1 MVSNL
6 SWLHNKTMALI
17 PVNSRG
23 EEIAAEAPAQPE
35 QAQRSIPEMVGRQ
48 AGLIAREAITPST
61 VGLVGGAIA
70 GAPFEAAMP
79 AARAGASAAFLADI
93 GAKVYNS
100 LVAKGEDSG
109 KVPELSA
116 VLEDIKNQIG
126 LPKPE
131 TPFERIESRA
141 IGGAAE
147 MLPLVMGGQVLAQ
160 AKNAPKAFR
169 KIGEILGASPK
180 TQTAGAVIGSTAAAT
195 AQEAGAS
202 PIEQGLVGLAG
213 SLAPS
218 PISRMAQVATTAK
231 KLGVSTIPALVAG
244 TAGVTETSRNL
255 ILRMLRG
262 GKTQEEIA
270 KNIEMFEKAGTTPT
284 FGQAIGSPTTQSIET
299 TVGRYPG
306 GMMTMRE
313 KGLAQQA
320 EVGKKVEELRTQL
333 SPITEPVEAGKV
345 IQKGFSEVFVPRA
358 RQTQKA
364 LYARFDQYMPERT
377 PINSDETMGQ
387 LYEFANRLGNASPK
401 LQASISNTQLT
412 SILGGLEDTK
422 KLSPSGD
429 IPFNVM
435 RDLLSWVGEKIAEVD
450 LAPDV
455 SKTNWKRI
463 YGALSRDLENAA
475 AKQGPEAQAAFN
487 KANVYTKKFHDTM
500 DSIQSVILNK
510 NPEDAYQAVISGAGN
525 GPTKLREVF
534 NAVPKDVQKAVSAAY
549 ISRMGKA
556 VAGLQDE
563 TGDVFST
570 NKFLQNYG
578 KLDNASKNI
587 LFGRFGSQFKN
598 DLETIAKVSN
608 KIRESSAILAN
619 PSGTAG
625 AVVGPA
631 TISSVQGSL
640 FAGKFGFA
648 QGVIGLMI
656 QANQAARLFTNP
668 EFVNW
673 LATNS
678 VKPVSNTAA
687 AIATLNKIYEANQDP
702 DIKEIHDALRN
713 SAVEQEIK
721 KK

>member
-1 MVSNL
+1 
-6 SWLHNKTMALI
+6 MALI

-23 EEIAAEAPAQPE
+23 ERIVVEAPAQPE
-35 QAQRSIPEMVGRQ
+35 VQRSIPEMVGRQ
-48 AGLIAREAITPST
+48 AGLIAREAITPGT

-70 GAPFEAAMP
+70 GAPFRASAP
-79 AARAGASAAFLADI
+79 AARVGASSAFLADI

-116 VLEDIKNQIG
+116 VLEEIKNQIG
-126 LPKPE
+126 MPKPE

-141 IGGAAE
+141 VGGAAE
-147 MLPLVMGGQVLAQ
+147 MLPLVMGGQALAQ
-160 AKNAPKAFR
+160 VKNAPKAIR
-169 KIGEILGASPK
+169 KIGEILGASPVS
-180 TQTAGAVIGSTAAAT
+180 QTAGAVIGSTAAAT
-195 AQEAGAS
+195 AKESGAA
-202 PIEQGLVGLAG
+202 PITQGLIGLAG

-218 PISRMAQVATTAK
+218 PISRMAQVASTARNF
-231 KLGVSTIPALVAG
+231 GVSRFPALVAG
-244 TAGVTETSRNL
+244 TSGVTETSKNL
-255 ILRMLRG
+255 ILRFLRG
-262 GKTQEEIA
+262 GKTQEQIA
-270 KNIEMFEKAGTTPT
+270 KNIELYGEAGTIPT
-284 FGQAIGSPTTQSIET
+284 LGQAVEKPTIQALET
-299 TVGRYPG
+299 SVGRFPS
-306 GMMTMRE
+306 GMEAMRA
-313 KGLAQQA
+313 KGITQQA
-320 EVGKKVEELRTQL
+320 DVGKRVEELRTQL
-333 SPITEPVEAGKV
+333 SPITEPVEAGKA

-364 LYARFDQYMPERT
+364 LYARFDQYMPKRT
-377 PINSDETMGQ
+377 PIGSDETIGK
-387 LYEFANRLGNASPK
+387 LYEFTNRLGNAAPE
-401 LQASISNTQLT
+401 LQASISNTQLG
-412 SILGGLEDTK
+412 SILNGLEQTK
-422 KLSPSGD
+422 KLNYAGK

-435 RDLLSWVGEKIAEVD
+435 RDLRSWVGEKIATVD

-455 SKTNWKRI
+455 PKAQWKALYGSLSK
-463 YGALSRDLENAA
+463 DLEAA
-475 AKQGPEAQAAFN
+475 AAQQGPEAQAAFK
-487 KANVYTKKFHDTM
+487 KANVYTRKFHDTM

-510 NPEDAYQAVISGAGN
+510 NPEDAYQAVISGARN

-570 NKFLQNYG
+570 SKFLQNYG
-578 KLDNASKNI
+578 KLDNASKDI

-598 DLETIAKVSN
+598 DIENIAKVSN
-608 KIRESSAILAN
+608 KIRESASILAN

-631 TISSVQGSL
+631 TMASVAGSV
-640 FAGKFGFA
+640 FSGKFGFA
-648 QGVIGLMI
+648 QGVLGTMLG
-656 QANQAARLFTNP
+656 ANQAARLFTNP

-673 LATNS
+673 LATNAN
-678 VKPVSNTAA
+678 KPVSNTSA

-713 SAVEQEIK
+713 QAVEQEIK

>member
-1 MVSNL
+1 MGF
-6 SWLHNKTMALI
+6 I
-17 PVNSRG
+17 PDKQGADIS
-23 EEIAAEAPAQPE
+23 AQGTQGQDLE
-35 QAQRSIPEMVGRQ
+35 QAQRSIPEIVGRQ
-48 AGLIAREAITPST
+48 AGLIAREAITPGT

-70 GAPFEAAMP
+70 GAPFEAAAP
-79 AARAGASAAFLADI
+79 AARVGASGAFLADI

-100 LVAKGEDSG
+100 LVAQGDEKR

-131 TPFERIESRA
+131 TPLERIESRVV
-141 IGGAAE
+141 GGVAE
-147 MLPLVMGGQVLAQ
+147 MVPLVMGGQAVAAL
-160 AKNAPKAFR
+160 KGAPKAIK

-180 TQTAGAVIGSTAAAT
+180 TQVAGGAIGSGAAA
-195 AQEAGAS
+195 AAGETGAG

-213 SLAPS
+213 SVAPS
-218 PISRMAQVATTAK
+218 PISRMGQVFSTAK
-231 KLGVSTIPALVAG
+231 KLGMSTLPALVAG
-244 TAGVTETSRNL
+244 TTGATETSRNL

-270 KNIEMFEKAGTTPT
+270 KNIELYGKAGTTPT
-284 FGQAIGSPTTQSIET
+284 FGQAIENPLTQSIET

-306 GMMTMRE
+306 GMTTMRE
-313 KGLAQQA
+313 RGIAQQ
-320 EVGKKVEELRTQL
+320 EEIGKRVEELRTQL
-333 SPITEPVEAGKV
+333 SPVTEPVEAGKLV
-345 IQKGFSEVFVPRA
+345 QKGFSEVFVPRA

-377 PINSDETMGQ
+377 PINSDETMGK
-387 LYEFANRLGNASPK
+387 LYEFTNRLGNASPE
-401 LQASISNTQLT
+401 LQASISNNQLT
-412 SILGGLEDTK
+412 SILNGLEETK
-422 KLSPSGD
+422 KLSPSGE
-429 IPFNVM
+429 IPFNVL
-435 RDLLSWVGEKIAEVD
+435 RDLRSWVGEKIATVD
-450 LAPDV
+450 LAPEV
-455 SKTNWKRI
+455 PKAQYQAF
-463 YGALSRDLENAA
+463 YGAITRDLEKAA
-475 AKQGPEAQAAFN
+475 ARQGPEAQAAFK
-487 KANVYTKKFHDTM
+487 KANTYTKKFHDTM

-510 NPEDAYQAVISGAGN
+510 NPEDAYQAIISGARN

-534 NAVPKDVQKAVSAAY
+534 NAVPKDAQKAVAAAY

-556 VAGLQDE
+556 VAGMQDE

-570 NKFLQNYG
+570 SKYLQNFSQ
-578 KLDNASKNI
+578 LDPQSQKI
-587 LFGRFGSQFKN
+587 LLGRFGKKFE
-598 DLETIAKVSN
+598 DDMRTIAKVSN
-608 KIRESSAILAN
+608 KIREGSAIMAN

-668 EFVNW
+668 EFVSW
-673 LATNS
+673 LATNAN
-678 VKPVSNTAA
+678 KPVSNTSA

-702 DIKEIHDALRN
+702 DIKEIHDALRDK
-713 SAVEQEIK
+713 AVEQEIK

>member
-1 MVSNL
+1 
-6 SWLHNKTMALI
+6 MALI
-17 PVNSRG
+17 PLNSRG
-23 EEIAAEAPAQPE
+23 EEIPISDVGQPE
-35 QAQRSIPEMVGRQ
+35 RPQRSIPEMVGRQ
-48 AGLIAREAITPST
+48 AGLIAREAITPGT

-70 GAPFEAAMP
+70 GAPFEASVP

-109 KVPELSA
+109 KIPELSA
-116 VLEDIKNQIG
+116 VLEEIKNQIG

-131 TPFERIESRA
+131 TAFERVESKV
-141 IGGAAE
+141 IGGAADVIP
-147 MLPLVMGGQVLAQ
+147 MVMGGQVLAQ

-169 KIGEILGASPK
+169 KIGEILGASPG
-180 TQTAGAVIGSTAAAT
+180 TQAAGAAIGSAAAAT
-195 AQEAGAS
+195 AQEAGAG
-202 PIEQGLVGLAG
+202 PIEQGLLGLAG
-213 SLAPS
+213 SIAPS
-218 PISRMAQVATTAK
+218 PISRMAQVTSTAR
-231 KLGVSTIPALVAG
+231 KLGVSKVPALIAG
-244 TAGVTETSRNL
+244 TAGATETSRNL
-255 ILRMLRG
+255 ILKMLRG

-270 KNIEMFEKAGTTPT
+270 GNIQMFEKAGTTPT
-284 FGQAIGSPTTQSIET
+284 FGQAVGSPTTQAIET

-306 GMMTMRE
+306 GMTTMRE
-313 KGLAQQA
+313 RGIAQQ
-320 EVGKKVEELRTQL
+320 EEIGKKVEELRTQL
-333 SPITEPVEAGKV
+333 SPITEPVEAGKAV
-345 IQKGFSEVFVPRA
+345 QKGFSEVFVPRA

-364 LYARFDQYMPERT
+364 LYAQFDQYMPQRT
-377 PINSDETMGQ
+377 PINSDETMGK
-387 LYEFANRLGNASPK
+387 LYEFTNRLGNASPE

-412 SILGGLEDTK
+412 SLLGGLEDTK
-422 KLSPSGD
+422 KLSPSGQ
-429 IPFNVM
+429 IPFNVL
-435 RDLLSWVGEKIAEVD
+435 RDLRSWVGEKIATVD

-455 SKTNWKRI
+455 PKAQWKSL
-463 YGALSRDLENAA
+463 YGSLSRDLENAA
-475 AKQGPEAQAAFN
+475 AKQGPEAQLAF
-487 KANVYTKKFHDTM
+487 KRANTYTKKFHDTM
-500 DSIQSVILNK
+500 DSIQSVILDK
-510 NPEDAYQAVISGAGN
+510 NPEDAYQAVISGARN

-534 NAVPKDVQKAVSAAY
+534 NAVPKDAQKAVSAAY

-587 LFGRFGSQFKN
+587 LFGRFGSQFKS
-598 DLETIAKVSN
+598 DLENIAKVSN
-608 KIRESSAILAN
+608 KIREGSAIMAN

-631 TISSVQGSL
+631 TISSVQGSI

-668 EFVNW
+668 DFVNW

-678 VKPVSNTAA
+678 VKPVSNTSA

>member
-1 MVSNL
+1 
-6 SWLHNKTMALI
+6 MALI
-17 PVNSRG
+17 PVNSKG
-23 EEIAAEAPAQPE
+23 EEIAVEAPVSQE
-35 QAQRSIPEMVGRQ
+35 SQNRSIPEIVQRQ
-48 AGLIAREAITPST
+48 AGLIAREAITPGT

-70 GAPFEAAMP
+70 GAPFEVAAP
-79 AARAGASAAFLADI
+79 AARVGASGAFLADI

-100 LVAKGEDSG
+100 LVAQGDEKK

-131 TPFERIESRA
+131 TPLERIESK
-141 IGGAAE
+141 IVGGAAE
-147 MLPLVMGGQVLAQ
+147 MIPMVMGGQALAGL
-160 AKNAPKAFR
+160 KGAPKAIK

-180 TQTAGAVIGSTAAAT
+180 TQTAGAMIGSGAAAVAEET
-195 AQEAGAS
+195 GAS

-213 SLAPS
+213 SVAPS
-218 PISRMAQVATTAK
+218 PIVRMGQVASTAK

-244 TAGVTETSRNL
+244 TAGATETSRNI

-262 GKTQEEIA
+262 GKTQDEIA
-270 KNIEMFEKAGTTPT
+270 KNIELYGKAGTTPT
-284 FGQAIGSPTTQSIET
+284 FGQAIENPITQSIET

-306 GMMTMRE
+306 GMTTMRE
-313 KGLAQQA
+313 RGIAQQ
-320 EVGKKVEELRTQL
+320 EEIGKKVEELRTQL
-333 SPITEPVEAGKV
+333 SPITEPVEAGKAV
-345 IQKGFSEVFVPRA
+345 QKGFSEVFVPRA

-377 PINSDETMGQ
+377 PINSDETLGK
-387 LYEFANRLGNASPK
+387 LYEFTNRLGNASPE

-412 SILGGLEDTK
+412 SILNGLEETK
-422 KLSPSGD
+422 KLSPSGE
-429 IPFNVM
+429 IPFNVL
-435 RDLLSWVGEKIAEVD
+435 RDLRSWVGEKIATVD
-450 LAPDV
+450 LAPEV
-455 SKTNWKRI
+455 PKAQYQAF
-463 YGALSRDLENAA
+463 YGAITRDLEKAA
-475 AKQGPEAQAAFN
+475 SKQGPEAQAAFK
-487 KANVYTKKFHDTM
+487 KANTYTKKFHDTM

-510 NPEDAYQAVISGAGN
+510 NPEDAYQAIISGARN

-534 NAVPKDVQKAVSAAY
+534 NAVPKDAQKAVAAAY

-556 VAGLQDE
+556 VAGMQDE

-570 NKFLQNYG
+570 SKYLQNFS
-578 KLDNASKNI
+578 KLDPQSQKI
-587 LFGRFGSQFKN
+587 LLGRFGKKFE
-598 DLETIAKVSN
+598 DDMRTIAQVSN
-608 KIRESSAILAN
+608 KIREGSAIMAN

-631 TISSVQGSL
+631 TISSVQGSI

-678 VKPVSNTAA
+678 VKPVSNTSA

-702 DIKEIHDALRN
+702 DIKEIHDAIRN
-713 SAVEQEIK
+713 QAVEQEIK

>member
-1 MVSNL
+1 MGFL
-6 SWLHNKTMALI
+6 PDDQRA
-17 PVNSRG
+17 
-23 EEIAAEAPAQPE
+23 EISAASAGQPE
-35 QAQRSIPEMVGRQ
+35 QAQRGVLETIARQ
-48 AGLIAREAITPST
+48 PGLIAREAITPGT

-70 GAPFEAAMP
+70 GAPFRASAP

-100 LVAKGEDSG
+100 LVAKGEDSR

-116 VLEDIKNQIG
+116 VLEEIKNQIG

-131 TPFERIESRA
+131 SAFERVESRVVR
-141 IGGAAE
+141 GAADVIP
-147 MLPLVMGGQVLAQ
+147 MVAGGQLLAQ
-160 AKNAPKAFR
+160 AKNAPRAFR
-169 KIGEILGASPK
+169 KIGEILGSSPGV
-180 TQTAGAVIGSTAAAT
+180 QTGGAVAGAGAAGLA
-195 AQEAGAS
+195 EEGGAS
-202 PIEQGLVGLAG
+202 PLAQGAVGLAT
-213 SLAPS
+213 SLGVS
-218 PISRMAQVATTAK
+218 PVSRMAQVTSTAR
-231 KLGVSTIPALVAG
+231 KLGVSKIPALIAG
-244 TAGVTETSRNL
+244 TSGATETSRNF
-255 ILRMLRG
+255 ILKMLRG

-270 KNIEMFEKAGTTPT
+270 KNIEMFERAGTTPT
-284 FGQAIGSPTTQSIET
+284 FGQAVGSPTTQAIET

-306 GMMTMRE
+306 GMTTMRE
-313 KGLAQQA
+313 RGIAQQA
-320 EVGKKVEELRTQL
+320 EVGKRVEELRTQL

-345 IQKGFSEVFVPRA
+345 IQKGFSDVFVPKA

-364 LYARFDQYMPERT
+364 LYARFDQYMPEKT

-401 LQASISNTQLT
+401 LRASISNAQLT

-422 KLSPSGD
+422 KLNPSGD

-435 RDLLSWVGEKIAEVD
+435 RDLRSWVGEKIAEVD

-500 DSIQSVILNK
+500 DSIQSVILKK
-510 NPEDAYQAVISGAGN
+510 NPEDAYQAVISGANN

-534 NAVPKDVQKAVSAAY
+534 NAVPKDAQKAVSAAY

-563 TGDVFST
+563 TGDVFIT

-598 DLETIAKVSN
+598 DIETIAKVSN
-608 KIRESSAILAN
+608 KIREGSAIMAN

-631 TISSVQGSL
+631 TISSVQGSV

-668 EFVNW
+668 DFVRW

-678 VKPVSNTAA
+678 NKPISSMSG
-687 AIATLNKIYEANQDP
+687 AIATLNSIYEKSQDP

>member
-1 MVSNL
+1 
-6 SWLHNKTMALI
+6 
-17 PVNSRG
+17 
-23 EEIAAEAPAQPE
+23 
-35 QAQRSIPEMVGRQ
+35 
-48 AGLIAREAITPST
+48 
-61 VGLVGGAIA
+61 
-70 GAPFEAAMP
+70 
-79 AARAGASAAFLADI
+79 
-93 GAKVYNS
+93 
-100 LVAKGEDSG
+100 
-109 KVPELSA
+109 
-116 VLEDIKNQIG
+116 
-126 LPKPE
+126 
-131 TPFERIESRA
+131 
-141 IGGAAE
+141 
-147 MLPLVMGGQVLAQ
+147 
-160 AKNAPKAFR
+160 
-169 KIGEILGASPK
+169 
-180 TQTAGAVIGSTAAAT
+180 
-195 AQEAGAS
+195 
-202 PIEQGLVGLAG
+202 
-213 SLAPS
+213 
-218 PISRMAQVATTAK
+218 
-231 KLGVSTIPALVAG
+231 
-244 TAGVTETSRNL
+244 
-255 ILRMLRG
+255 
-262 GKTQEEIA
+262 
-270 KNIEMFEKAGTTPT
+270 
-284 FGQAIGSPTTQSIET
+284 
-299 TVGRYPG
+299 
-306 GMMTMRE
+306 
-313 KGLAQQA
+313 
-320 EVGKKVEELRTQL
+320 
-333 SPITEPVEAGKV
+333 
-345 IQKGFSEVFVPRA
+345 
-358 RQTQKA
+358 
-364 LYARFDQYMPERT
+364 MPEKT

-401 LQASISNTQLT
+401 LRASISNAQLT

-422 KLSPSGD
+422 KLNPSGD

-435 RDLLSWVGEKIAEVD
+435 RDLRSWVGEKIAEVD

-500 DSIQSVILNK
+500 DSIQSVILKK
-510 NPEDAYQAVISGAGN
+510 NPEDAYQAVISGANN

-534 NAVPKDVQKAVSAAY
+534 NAVPKDAQKAVSAAY

-598 DLETIAKVSN
+598 DIETIAKVSN
-608 KIRESSAILAN
+608 KIREGSAIMAN

-631 TISSVQGSL
+631 TISSVQGSV

-668 EFVNW
+668 DFVRW

-678 VKPVSNTAA
+678 NKPISSMSG
-687 AIATLNKIYEANQDP
+687 AIATLNSIYEKSQDP

>member
-1 MVSNL
+1 
-6 SWLHNKTMALI
+6 MALI
-17 PVNSRG
+17 PVNSKG
-23 EEIAAEAPAQPE
+23 EEIAVEAPATQD
-35 QAQRSIPEMVGRQ
+35 RSIPEMVGRQ
-48 AGLIAREAITPST
+48 AGLIAREAITPAT
-61 VGLVGGAIA
+61 VGAVGGAIA
-70 GAPFEAAMP
+70 GAPFEVAAP
-79 AARAGASAAFLADI
+79 AARVGASGAFLADI

-100 LVAKGEDSG
+100 LVAQGDEKR

-131 TPFERIESRA
+131 TPLERIESRVV
-141 IGGAAE
+141 GGVAE
-147 MLPLVMGGQVLAQ
+147 MVPLVMGGQAM
-160 AKNAPKAFR
+160 AGMKGAPKAIQ

-180 TQTAGAVIGSTAAAT
+180 TQVAGAALGSGAAA
-195 AQEAGAS
+195 AAGEAGAS
-202 PIEQGLVGLAG
+202 PLEQGLVGLAG
-213 SLAPS
+213 AVAPS
-218 PISRMAQVATTAK
+218 PISRMAQVASTAS
-231 KLGVSTIPALVAG
+231 KLGVSPIPAMIAG
-244 TAGVTETSRNL
+244 TAGATETSKNF

-262 GKTQEEIA
+262 GKTQEQIA
-270 KNIEMFEKAGTTPT
+270 KNIELYGQAGTTPT
-284 FGQAIGSPTTQSIET
+284 FGQAIENPLTQSIET

-306 GMMTMRE
+306 GMMKMRE

-333 SPITEPVEAGKV
+333 SPITEPVEAGKA

-364 LYARFDQYMPERT
+364 LYNRFDQYMPERT
-377 PINSDETMGQ
+377 PINSDETMGK
-387 LYEFANRLGNASPK
+387 LYEFTNRLGNASPE

-412 SILGGLEDTK
+412 SLLGGLEETK
-422 KLSPSGD
+422 RLSPSGE
-429 IPFNVM
+429 IPFNVL
-435 RDLLSWVGEKIAEVD
+435 RDLRSWVGEKIATVD

-455 SKTNWKRI
+455 PKAQWKSL
-463 YGALSRDLENAA
+463 YGALSKDLENAA
-475 AKQGPEAQAAFN
+475 AQQGPEAQAAFK

-510 NPEDAYQAVISGAGN
+510 NPEDAYQAVISGANN

-534 NAVPKDVQKAVSAAY
+534 NAVPKDAQKAVSAAY

-578 KLDNASKNI
+578 KLDNASKDI
-587 LFGRFGSQFKN
+587 LFGRFGSQFKK
-598 DLETIAKVSN
+598 DMDTIAKVSN
-608 KIRESSAILAN
+608 KIREGSAILAN

-640 FAGKFGFA
+640 FAGKLGFA

-668 EFVNW
+668 EFVSW
-673 LATNS
+673 LATNAN
-678 VKPVSNTAA
+678 KPVSNTSA

-713 SAVEQEIK
+713 QAVEQEINK
-721 KK
+721 K

>member
-1 MVSNL
+1 MGFIPDKQGATISAQGTENL
-6 SWLHNKTMALI
+6 EAQGQQSEQ
-17 PVNSRG
+17 VQRG
-23 EEIAAEAPAQPE
+23 IQELVQ
-35 QAQRSIPEMVGRQ
+35 RQ

-70 GAPFEAAMP
+70 GAPFRVSAP
-79 AARAGASAAFLADI
+79 AARVGASGAFLADI

-100 LVAKGEDSG
+100 LVAQGDEKK
-109 KVPELSA
+109 KVPELST

-131 TPFERIESRA
+131 TPLERIESR
-141 IGGAAE
+141 IVGGAAE
-147 MLPLVMGGQVLAQ
+147 TLPLVMGGQAMAGL
-160 AKNAPKAFR
+160 KGAPKAIQ

-180 TQTAGAVIGSTAAAT
+180 TQIAGSVLGSTASAAAGET
-195 AQEAGAS
+195 GAS
-202 PIEQGLVGLAG
+202 PLEQGVIGLAG

-218 PISRMAQVATTAK
+218 PISRMGQVVSTAK
-231 KLGVSTIPALVAG
+231 KLGVSTLPALAAG
-244 TAGVTETSRNL
+244 ITGATETSRNL

-270 KNIEMFEKAGTTPT
+270 KNIELYGKAGTTPT
-284 FGQAIGSPTTQSIET
+284 FGQAIENPLTQSIET

-306 GMMTMRE
+306 GMTTMRE
-313 KGLAQQA
+313 KGIAQQ
-320 EVGKKVEELRTQL
+320 EEIGKKVEELRTQL
-333 SPITEPVEAGKV
+333 SPVTEPVEAGKA

-387 LYEFANRLGNASPK
+387 LYQFVNRLGNASPE
-401 LQASISNTQLT
+401 LQASISNNQLT
-412 SILGGLEDTK
+412 SILNGLEETK
-422 KLSPSGD
+422 KLNPSGE
-429 IPFNVM
+429 IPFNVL
-435 RDLLSWVGEKIAEVD
+435 RDLRSWVGEKIATVD
-450 LAPDV
+450 LAPEV
-455 SKTNWKRI
+455 PKAQYQAF
-463 YGALSRDLENAA
+463 YGAITRDLEKAA
-475 AKQGPEAQAAFN
+475 AKQGPEAQAAFK
-487 KANVYTKKFHDTM
+487 KANTYTKKFHDTM

-510 NPEDAYQAVISGAGN
+510 NPEDAYQAVISGARN

-534 NAVPKDVQKAVSAAY
+534 NAVPKDAQKAVSAAY

-570 NKFLQNYG
+570 SKFLQNYA
-578 KLDNASKNI
+578 KLDNASKDI
-587 LFGRFGSQFKN
+587 LFGRFGNQFKK
-598 DLETIAKVSN
+598 DIETIAQVSN
-608 KIRESSAILAN
+608 KIREGSAILAN

-640 FAGKFGFA
+640 FAGKLGFA

-673 LATNS
+673 LAKNS
-678 VKPVSNTAA
+678 VKPVSNTSA
-687 AIATLNKIYEANQDP
+687 AIATLNKIYKSNQDP
-702 DIKEIHDALRN
+702 DIKEIHDALRDK
-713 SAVEQEIK
+713 AIEQEINK
-721 KK
+721 K